1 MKGPSH
7 AGIPC
12 RTVRFVACF
21 EALKGLVVLLAATGV
36 LSLIHRDVHG
46 LAALLVAHTH
56 LNPASKYPR
65 IFLDAASH
73 LQDTRLVLLAL
84 GAAAYALVRLVE
96 AYGLYF
102 ERTWAELLAAGSGAI
117 YVPFEIVELLRHLT
131 WYGTAILLLNLL
143 VVVVMVRAL
152 LSRRRAGVSGL

>member
-1 MKGPSH
+1 MPASP
-7 AGIPC
+7 AS
-12 RTVRFVACF
+12 TVRFVACF

-84 GAAAYALVRLVE
+84 GAAAFALVRLVE